1 MAITGANAVAAA
13 EQHLDPVEFD
23 AAVDAHGTPVIV
35 RGAVTCPCFD
45 ATIGHSQT
53 DCPFCERGFGILWD
67 DGYLTKILAPGRPR
81 RDDYD
86 AIGLSIN
93 GMITLTFPSTV
104 TPGHLDLVELM
115 VAEMVVNRELLTRD
129 AINKVGRSTERLR
142 FRQVI
147 AVEKIVAIV
156 GGALETY
163 ALLTDFSIGADASV
177 QWVDAMHGPPPEIQY
192 SVRYRARPS
201 YVILS
206 PRSRDEG
213 GQRMPYRAEAMR
225 LDFFERPAVGEA
237 TVI

>member
-1 MAITGANAVAAA
+1 MAITGASAAA
-13 EQHLDPVEFD
+13 AIETHFDPVEFD
-23 AAVDAHGTPVIV
+23 DAVASHGTPVVV
-35 RGAVTCPCFD
+35 RRAVTCPCFD
-45 ATIGHSQT
+45 QTTGHSQT

-67 DGYLTKILAPGRPR
+67 DGYLAKILAPGRPR

-86 AIGLSIN
+86 AIGFSLN

-129 AINKVGRSTERLR
+129 AVNKLERSTERLR

-147 AVEKIVAIV
+147 TVEKIVAIV
-156 GGALETY
+156 GGVLEEY
-163 ALLTDFSIGADASV
+163 HVPADFSIRADASV

-201 YVILS
+201 YVVLS
-206 PRSRDEG
+206 PRSRDVG
-213 GQRMPYRAEAMR
+213 GQKMPYRCEAMR
-225 LDFFERPAVGEA
+225 LDFFEKPAVGEVA
-237 TVI
+237 IP